1 MKRSFRALDGA
12 VIMLDVTAVVELQT
26 EAIWFKLSR
35 YGLARLIFC
44 SKLDKFGF
52 DYNLR
57 F

>member
-44 SKLDKFGF
+44 SKLDKFGS